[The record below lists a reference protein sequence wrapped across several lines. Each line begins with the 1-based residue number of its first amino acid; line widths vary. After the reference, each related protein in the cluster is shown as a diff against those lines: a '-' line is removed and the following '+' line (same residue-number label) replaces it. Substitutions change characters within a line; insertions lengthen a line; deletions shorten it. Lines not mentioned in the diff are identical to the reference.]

1 MNASNLDID
10 LASINRLSNF
20 LENFTSDPDEALNL
34 SSVQKENLKAIEG
47 DLTALI
53 EYIRVE
59 KSKSFLSTAELHMKW
74 VGGVIPLGN
83 FLLQRRQYF
92 IDVLPSYIEH
102 YIKISKE
109 LLFDKKLSDLTGRE
123 FNIYLQIIGVLRIE
137 PNY

>member
-10 LASINRLSNF
+10 LASINRLSDF

-34 SSVQKENLKAIEG
+34 SSVQKENLKAIER

-59 KSKSFLSTAELHMKW
+59 KSKSFLLTAELHMKW
-74 VGGVIPLGN
+74 VGGVIPLGY
-83 FLLQRRQYF
+83 FLQQRRQYF

-109 LLFDKKLSDLTGRE
+109 LLFDKRVSDMTGRE
-123 FNIYLQIIGVLRIE
+123 FNIYLQIIGVLK
-137 PNY
+137 P